1 MSAIQQSSDERESI
15 LAEMTR
21 PSIRQGWRGFSAA
34 PVIAV
39 MLLAGCGPLPAGEDS
54 AGARWPRPVSGRG
67 CVERG
72 GLPDA
77 RCTPGA
83 IRSGVSIATICA
95 YGYSRA
101 VRPSES
107 YTEPLKLRQM
117 RAYGLPGSARD
128 YEEDHLVA
136 LSIGGAPR
144 DPANLWPEP
153 RSGPY
158 NAEQKDQLETW
169 AARMACAGRIPLDRL
184 QHEMAANWTVLYL
197 AAGGERV
204 LRSYPPGG

>member
-1 MSAIQQSSDERESI
+1 
-15 LAEMTR
+15 MTR
-21 PSIRQGWRGFSAA
+21 FGAIVTKATVVRLRWCMYGLAGTLL
-34 PVIAV
+34 I
-39 MLLAGCGPLPAGEDS
+39 LLAGCGPLPAGEEPAAS
-54 AGARWPRPVSGRG
+54 WPAPSFGHE
-67 CVERG
+67 CVEHD

-83 IRSGVSIATICA
+83 IRASVTLATICA
-95 YGYSRA
+95 YGYSRS
-101 VRPSES
+101 VRPPES

-117 RAYGLPGSARD
+117 RAYGLSGPARD

-136 LSIGGAPR
+136 LSIGGAPN
-144 DPANLWPEP
+144 DAGNLWPEP

-169 AARMACAGRIPLDRL
+169 AARTACAGRIPLARL
-184 QHEMAANWTVLYL
+184 QHDMATDWTALYR

>member
-1 MSAIQQSSDERESI
+1 V
-15 LAEMTR
+15 
-21 PSIRQGWRGFSAA
+21 

-39 MLLAGCGPLPAGEDS
+39 MLLAGCGPLPAGDNT
-54 AGARWPRPVSGRG
+54 AGADWPRPVSGRG

-83 IRSGVSIATICA
+83 IRAGVTLATICA
-95 YGYSRA
+95 YGYSRS
-101 VRPSES
+101 VRPPES

-117 RAYGLPGSARD
+117 RAYDLPGPASD

-144 DPANLWPEP
+144 DLANLWPEP

-158 NAEQKDQLETW
+158 NAEQKDELETW
-169 AARMACAGRIPLDRL
+169 AARMACARRIPLGRL
-184 QHEMAANWTVLYL
+184 QHEMATDWIALYR